1 MAEINGYTLVEPPRK
16 GGMAIVYKG
25 KKGAF
30 TRAFKMLRP
39 DKAANNPQLCE
50 RFLREINVQT
60 QLDHPNIIKML
71 DAYPYTDSEGRTSTV
86 LEMEWLKGVDLQ
98 RYIEAKAPNGL
109 DAAEVIKI
117 AKRIAEG
124 LEHAHSRNILH
135 LDIKPSNIFRT
146 YDGYIK
152 IIDFG
157 IARVVGENAEIVQGA
172 ETVTIT
178 TEFGE
183 STFKGTPGYAPTEQQ
198 IGEKL
203 GFYTDVFS
211 FGQTLRFLLNGTI
224 NPSIDIKDRHL
235 REVID
240 KCVHPTPMHRYQS
253 FTEVIKALDGEGE
266 LIKCSNCGFE
276 VKKTSNFCPEC
287 GTPIQQPQ
295 PKPEEKVAKC
305 PKCGADR
312 MGAARFCDKCGHD
325 YSKQPT
331 RPNPPKP
338 NPPTPP
344 KVIASYR
351 CERCKQHTKA
361 YADGKVNFC
370 NHCGAPKS
378 SLTPVYK

>member
-39 DKAANNPQLCE
+39 DQAANNPQLCE
-50 RFLREINVQT
+50 RFLREIKVQT

-86 LEMEWLKGVDLQ
+86 LEMEWLNGVDLQ
-98 RYIEAKAPNGL
+98 RYIAAKAPNGL

-172 ETVTIT
+172 ETCTIV

-183 STFKGTPGYAPTEQQ
+183 STFKGTLGYAPNEQQ
-198 IGEKL
+198 IGAKL
-203 GFYTDVFS
+203 GFYTDIFS

-224 NPSIDIKDRHL
+224 DPSVDIQDQKL
-235 REVID
+235 RAIID
-240 KCVHPTPMHRYQS
+240 KCVQAAPKNRYQS
-253 FTEVIKALDGEGE
+253 FSEVIKALDGEGE
-266 LIKCSNCGFE
+266 LIKCPHCGYE
-276 VKKTSNFCPEC
+276 VNKTSKFCPEC

-295 PKPEEKVAKC
+295 PEPEKVAKC
-305 PKCGADR
+305 PKCGAER
-312 MGAARFCDKCGHD
+312 IGKARFCDKCGWD
-325 YSKQPT
+325 YSKPASE
-331 RPNPPKP
+331 PESPKEI
-338 NPPTPP
+338 
-344 KVIASYR
+344 IAFKCSK
-351 CERCKQHTKA
+351 CNMLTKA
-361 YADGKVNFC
+361 YSDGKVNFC